1 MFTLSAP
8 GRRGSYG
15 SYALT
20 AISSICGCVKKKT
33 GFLLFFLGKVDI
45 SKTCLTIISNP
56 RLILRNS
63 VRLIGQLP
71 DIISGND
78 SVVFIRSRLLIVEA
92 GAVECRGIYTY
103 VFTES

>member
-56 RLILRNS
+56 RLIPRNS

-71 DIISGND
+71 DILSGVL
-78 SVVFIRSRLLIVEA
+78 VVFIRSRLVIVEA